1 MYVFYSRA
9 RHCLLLIVT
18 LRMVPECLLP
28 GLPVDVIASV
38 LAGVGFDNLD
48 AATSVSADGSTTET
62 LSESAHSIRPACGS
76 RVRELSYVVCVCSW
90 MPGTCL
96 TLF

>member
-1 MYVFYSRA
+1 
-9 RHCLLLIVT
+9 
-18 LRMVPECLLP
+18 MVPECLLP